1 MSASRAN
8 VTIRDVAKE
17 SGVSVA
23 TVSYVLNDGPRSVRP
38 QTRQRVLDVMRRL
51 NYHPNAMARGLVR
64 RQMHT
69 LGVLFGMVEP
79 EIVTNPY
86 AAAVL
91 QGIFSAGANRGYN
104 ITLFTEPWR
113 DAHHSA
119 PAFRDRR
126 ADGMIVVAPMLD
138 SDMVSGLAALGL
150 PLVVVSAPSL
160 LPGIPF
166 VDVDNKQ
173 GGRLAAAHLLALGH
187 TRIGHISGDL
197 THASVTGRR
206 EGFETALAEAG
217 IPLPPEYLKVGSYG
231 FEPNRPVVREMLS
244 LPCPPTAIFAGSD
257 QIAFAVLEVARD
269 MGIFVPKQLSLVGFD
284 DVATA
289 ARVSP
294 ALTTIR
300 QPLSAMGNHATHML
314 VNQLEEINGADID
327 AGAAGAVLED
337 ASLIVRETT
346 GPVYSPS
353 SPFISPAAEKVSRS
367 RAHLQSVAARDKSI

>member
-1 MSASRAN
+1 MSVSRTN

-23 TVSYVLNDGPRSVRP
+23 TVSYVMNNGPRPVRP
-38 QTRQRVLDVMRRL
+38 QTRQRVLDVMHRL
-51 NYHPNAMARGLVR
+51 HYHPNAMARGLVR

-69 LGVLFGMVEP
+69 LGVLFGMIEP

-91 QGIFSAGANRGYN
+91 QGIFSAGASRSYN

-126 ADGMIVVAPMLD
+126 TDGMIVVAPTLN

-160 LPGIPF
+160 LPGVPS

-173 GGRLAAAHLLALGH
+173 GGRLAAQHLLTLGH
-187 TRIGHISGDL
+187 TRIAHISGDL
-197 THASVTGRR
+197 IHASVAARR
-206 EGFETALAEAG
+206 DGFETVLAEAG
-217 IPLPPEYLKVGSYG
+217 ICLPPEYQRVGSYA
-231 FEPNRPVVREMLS
+231 FEPNFTVVREMLS

-257 QIAFAVLEVARD
+257 QIAFAILEVARD
-269 MGIFVPKQLSLVGFD
+269 KGISVPGQLSVIGFD
-284 DVATA
+284 DVAAA

-300 QPLSAMGNHATHML
+300 QPLSALGGHATHLL
-314 VNQLEEINGADID
+314 VDQLEQEGNNRGIVPANGRSLAL
-327 AGAAGAVLED
+327 LEEP
-337 ASLIVRETT
+337 SLVIRETT
-346 GPVYSPS
+346 APFSPVSK
-353 SPFISPAAEKVSRS
+353 KVCSHCNS
-367 RAHLQSVAARDKSI
+367 GEAR